1 MKHLQPFFAALC
13 LVLFAGA
20 GIGLS
25 AQPPSPQ
32 PSKPQPPTPPS
43 SSAAVPQKKKPVMK
57 KCKLGNVRPIHA
69 WKDIYLAGQPTP
81 EDLPL
86 LQQAG
91 VKTVISLRH
100 TKEIPWDEAA
110 ALKKLGI
117 QFVHAPFQDPRELT
131 PEVFD
136 KVRKVLCDKK
146 RGVTFFHCGSSN
158 RVGAV
163 WYAHRVLDGGISPEE
178 ALREAK
184 MAGLRTPEYLKAAV
198 EYVEKTQKVAA
209 AEKLQHP
216 SAPPKTKQ
224 P

>member
-1 MKHLQPFFAALC
+1 MKQLKPFSLTLC
-13 LVLFAGA
+13 LVLLAGA
-20 GIGLS
+20 GIEIFAQAPS
-25 AQPPSPQ
+25 IQPPS
-32 PSKPQPPTPPS
+32 T
-43 SSAAVPQKKKPVMK
+43 ATIPQKKPVKKPVMK
-57 KCKLGNVRPIHA
+57 KCQLGNVRPIHV

-117 QFVHAPFQDPRELT
+117 KFVHVPFQDPRELT

-136 KVRKVLCDKK
+136 KVRKVLRDKK

-178 ALREAK
+178 ALRESK
-184 MAGLRTPEYLKAAV
+184 MAGLRTPEYLEAAV
-198 EYVEKTQKVAA
+198 EYVEKVQDQEIAA
-209 AEKLQHP
+209 ANKLQN
-216 SAPPKTKQ
+216 SDAPPEAKQ